1 METAF
6 GFLCKIKYYYD
17 KMKVY
22 TLSQYIGLGSFA
34 VKFHT
39 VDLTTVY
46 LSIIRYFVMKDT

>member
-39 VDLTTVY
+39 VDLTRVY
-46 LSIIRYFVMKDT
+46 LSIIRYFVMKDI